1 MSAFHHY
8 SGERPGRWHA
18 SPSSWLAA
26 FACTLVVWGVL
37 MAGSAQ
43 AEAGHATIAGSSAG
57 PEVLTL
63 QEAASLLRVS
73 PKDVEQLA
81 RQQRVPGRRIGTQW
95 RFSRT
100 ALVAWLA
107 GEEPV
112 SAVRNP
118 SLPDARHET
127 PADPATAPLDSP
139 GVQPTPGSRQGV
151 HVSEAELPRLVGRG
165 TSTPSASTPPPAADK
180 DPETIGEKP
189 ELGTAQDIFLRTQRV
204 LLKARQATV
213 ELGLFYSKTEQQDI
227 RLLPSD
233 SLPLPVLAQ
242 VEQNTFTSSYTVRY
256 GLLDDLQLFA
266 SAPLRHQTTTIT
278 VGSIAGVGGQKTR
291 ETRTEWG
298 DISVGLRRA
307 VVKEGLGYPDVLL
320 SVEGQIPTVQSSF
333 GIGGGVALV
342 KSIDPAVLFAN
353 LHYRHTFSREFT
365 DITRLQPEDTLSVL
379 LGYAF
384 ALNDTLTLSTAV
396 SGLFTRRTTF
406 SNAVLPSRER
416 FSLQLGLTSQLRKD
430 LYIEPTISYELTG
443 TGSNITLGV
452 SLPYTFGF

>member
-1 MSAFHHY
+1 
-8 SGERPGRWHA
+8 
-18 SPSSWLAA
+18 
-26 FACTLVVWGVL
+26 

-43 AEAGHATIAGSSAG
+43 AEAGHATIAGSADG

-63 QEAASLLRVS
+63 QEAASFLRVS

-118 SLPDARHET
+118 SLPDARRET

-139 GVQPTPGSRQGV
+139 GVQPPTGSRQGL
-151 HVSEAELPRLVGRG
+151 HVSEAELSRLVGRG
-165 TSTPSASTPPPAADK
+165 TSTPSASTPPPAADTE
-180 DPETIGEKP
+180 PETIGEKP
-189 ELGTAQDIFLRTQRV
+189 ELATAQDIFLRTQRV

-213 ELGLFYSKTEQQDI
+213 ELGLLYSKTEQQDI

-256 GLLDDLQLFA
+256 GLLDDLQLVA
-266 SAPLRHQTTTIT
+266 SAPLRHQTNTIT

-298 DISVGLRRA
+298 DVSVGLRHA
-307 VVKEGLGYPDVLL
+307 VVKEGLGYPDVIL

-353 LHYRHTFSREFT
+353 LNYRHTLSREFA
-365 DITRLQPEDTLSVL
+365 DITRLQPADTVSAL

-416 FSLQLGLTSQLRKD
+416 FSLLLGLTSQLRKD
-430 LYIEPTISYELTG
+430 LYIESIVSYELTG
-443 TGSNITLGV
+443 TGSNVTLGV